1 MIVNTFISDG
11 GPIPEYT
18 KVSLRQARHTNPDT
32 DISFISAD
40 NQDIFDELNIKWVP
54 QGSIDSELLREFNEC
69 CWFKRH
75 GTPQTTYPSPELF
88 WHRTAERI
96 YYLEAYISQNDLK
109 NVFHFE
115 NDVLIYGDLSTVPVS
130 GKIAMM
136 LPMSRNKSTF
146 AFTHIPSPQ
155 HLHKVCKYFN
165 KLMSTYG
172 EQTLSQHLRDHV
184 SEMSLLHMAFREWLV
199 AGFPIL
205 PTQSS
210 EMVFDPGS
218 YGQFLGGTNNG
229 HSKGF
234 TDPEHFIGE
243 LINDGDL
250 NVEFNDEPSVNGVK
264 IFNLHIHSKNLKEF
278 ASYEK
283 VK

>member
-18 KVSLRQARHTNPDT
+18 NISLRQARHTNPDA
-32 DISFISAD
+32 DIRFISAD
-40 NQDIFDELNIKWVP
+40 NQEIFDELDIKWVP
-54 QGSIDSELLREFNEC
+54 QGSIDGELLRELNEC

-96 YYLEAYISQNDLK
+96 YYLEAYISQNGLK

-130 GKIAMM
+130 GEIAMM

-146 AFTHIPSPQ
+146 AFTHIPAPQ

-165 KLMSTYG
+165 TLMSTHG
-172 EQTLSQHLRDHV
+172 EQRLSQHLRDHV

-229 HSKGF
+229 HSNGF

-243 LINDGDL
+243 LINSGDL
-250 NVEFNDEPSVNGVK
+250 NVEFNGEPSVNGVK

-278 ASYEK
+278 AS
-283 VK
+283 V